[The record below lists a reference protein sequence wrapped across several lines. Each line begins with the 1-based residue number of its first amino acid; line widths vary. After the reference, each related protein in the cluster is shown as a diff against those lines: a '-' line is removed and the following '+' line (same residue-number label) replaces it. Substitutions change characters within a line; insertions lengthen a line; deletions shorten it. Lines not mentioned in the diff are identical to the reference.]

1 MEYKEFKAETLTF
14 LKELSN
20 FPRDQREEAIERLLR
35 EFEVIRR
42 LRKERLKSLGTESD
56 AS

>member
-1 MEYKEFKAETLTF
+1 MEYKEFKAETLQF

-35 EFEVIRR
+35 EFETIRR
-42 LRKERLKSLGTESD
+42 TRREHLAALEK
-56 AS
+56 

>member
-1 MEYKEFKAETLTF
+1 MEYKEFKAETLQF
-14 LKELSN
+14 LKELSD

-35 EFEVIRR
+35 EFEEIRR
-42 LRKERLKSLGTESD
+42 RRSERLKSLAMESD